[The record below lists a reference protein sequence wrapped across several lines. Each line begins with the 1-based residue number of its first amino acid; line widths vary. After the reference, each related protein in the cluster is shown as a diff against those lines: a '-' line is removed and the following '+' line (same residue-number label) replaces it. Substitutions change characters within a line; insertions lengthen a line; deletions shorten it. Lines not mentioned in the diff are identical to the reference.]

1 MKCQKV
7 SCEKLI
13 GEGVGGIYS
22 HQIRYCGVVYEIFL
36 CSKHYHEIQGNE
48 H

>member
-7 SCEKLI
+7 SCKNLI
-13 GEGVGGIYS
+13 GEGIGGIYAYK
-22 HQIRYCGVVYEIFL
+22 IKYCDVVYEIFL
-36 CSKHYHEIQGNE
+36 CAKHYHEIQGNM